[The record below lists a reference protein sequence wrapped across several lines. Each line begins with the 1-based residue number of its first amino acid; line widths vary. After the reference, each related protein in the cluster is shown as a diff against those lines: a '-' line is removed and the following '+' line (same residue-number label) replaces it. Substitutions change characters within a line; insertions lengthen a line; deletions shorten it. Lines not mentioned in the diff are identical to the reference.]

1 MRRQRLV
8 AALAGLACSATLVGA
23 QAQGSAYTNNPV
35 NVMAG
40 PADDYP
46 VVAQLDANVTVSVL
60 GCLDTYDWCDVAL
73 GDLHGW
79 VYAGWLSY
87 LYEGNIVPLLGYSVV
102 IGVPVVVFTI
112 DSYWGHYYRGRPW
125 YKDRDHW
132 RNAPHAG
139 GSPGYAQP
147 HQIVPAQGRL
157 WPYATAAAPA
167 HARVYHVVP
176 PPGGARPAPGY
187 AHTPM
192 QGERPM
198 SVQGARVGS
207 QPLPQSQSLHS
218 ESNARTTGH

>member
-1 MRRQRLV
+1 MRRQRLL

-23 QAQGSAYTNNPV
+23 QAQGSAYTNNSV
-35 NVMAG
+35 SVMAG

-60 GCLDTYDWCDVAL
+60 GCTDTYDWCEVAL

-139 GSPGYAQP
+139 WSPGYATP

-157 WPYATAAAPA
+157 RPYAMAGGPD
-167 HARVYHVVP
+167 HARVYHVGP
-176 PPGGARPAPGY
+176 PPGGAWPASRS
-187 AHTPM
+187 AHTPI
-192 QGERPM
+192 
-198 SVQGARVGS
+198 QGARVGS
-207 QPLPQSQSLHS
+207 QPLPHSQWSHS
-218 ESNARTTGH
+218 ELSERTTGH

>member
-1 MRRQRLV
+1 MRRQRIV

-60 GCLDTYDWCDVAL
+60 GCLDTYDWCDIAL

-139 GSPGYAQP
+139 GPPGYAQP
-147 HQIVPAQGRL
+147 RQIVPAQARPQPHG
-157 WPYATAAAPA
+157 TAPV

-176 PPGGARPAPGY
+176 PPGAVRPAPGY
-187 AHTPM
+187 VHIPM
-192 QGERPM
+192 QG
-198 SVQGARVGS
+198 AHVGG
-207 QPLPQSQSLHS
+207 QPLPQSQSSHS
-218 ESNARTTGH
+218 ESNERTTGH